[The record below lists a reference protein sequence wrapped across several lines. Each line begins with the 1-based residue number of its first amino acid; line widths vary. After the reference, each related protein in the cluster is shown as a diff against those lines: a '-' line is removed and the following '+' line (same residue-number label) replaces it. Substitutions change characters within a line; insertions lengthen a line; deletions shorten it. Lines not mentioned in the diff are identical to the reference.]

1 MSEKL
6 CTDST
11 YKEFFCEE
19 ALKQA
24 SLCRD
29 NVCHDPPPPPSCKY
43 LKQLGH
49 IERIWYCSKVNRAV
63 FAEICWENACIFW
76 RGYTGGPEERG
87 KKKRKQPRLPRF
99 VNARELTFVRVHLVA
114 CADGCERARGRMTA
128 FDGRAIYLWIS
139 LTASLITAVA
149 PH

>member
-1 MSEKL
+1 MGL
-6 CTDST
+6 
-11 YKEFFCEE
+11 
-19 ALKQA
+19 
-24 SLCRD
+24 SLPR
-29 NVCHDPPPPPSCKY
+29 
-43 LKQLGH
+43 
-49 IERIWYCSKVNRAV
+49 
-63 FAEICWENACIFW
+63 FAGKMPAFSDEGTLVGL
-76 RGYTGGPEERG
+76 RKERG
-87 KKKRKQPRLPRF
+87 KKARLPRF